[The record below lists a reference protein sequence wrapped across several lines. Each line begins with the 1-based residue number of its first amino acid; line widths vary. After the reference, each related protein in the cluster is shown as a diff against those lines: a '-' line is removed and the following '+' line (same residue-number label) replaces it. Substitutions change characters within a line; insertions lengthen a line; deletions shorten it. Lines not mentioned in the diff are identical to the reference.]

1 MKPLDERNRLL
12 LSQMQTLQKNLDAK
26 FASLVREREARRRCE
41 QECRELKADTK
52 RLVRAGVEL
61 ERQKDDQLMV
71 QERQAFMAEMINNIA
86 HQWRQ
91 PINTLGL
98 LAQDL
103 QMTYRL
109 GEFTPEFI
117 QDNLSKTMETVR
129 RMSRTID
136 DFSTF
141 FRPEFDMVDFR
152 LVRVL
157 GKVRSFLQAAFGAR
171 NIEIELDADC
181 DPVVH
186 GYPSEFSQVVL
197 NILMNARDALLAAKA
212 EEPVITI
219 RVRKGARVTVVAI
232 SDNAGGVPVEILD
245 RVFEPY
251 FTTKGPAGGTG
262 IGLFMAKSIIER
274 NMGGSLTVANV
285 GDGAEFRIELNDR
298 EIAP

>member
-12 LSQMQTLQKNLDAK
+12 LSQIQSLQKNLDAK

-41 QECRELKADTK
+41 QECRELKAAGK
-52 RLVRAGVEL
+52 RLVKEEVRL
-61 ERQKDDQLMV
+61 ERLKDDQLMV
-71 QERQAFMAEMINNIA
+71 QGRQAFMAEMINNIA

-117 QDNLSKTMETVR
+117 QQNLSKTMETVR

-152 LVRVL
+152 LVKVL
-157 GKVRSFLQAAFGAR
+157 GKVRSFLEAAFGSR
-171 NIEIELDADC
+171 NIEVKLDADC

-186 GYPSEFSQVVL
+186 GYPSEFSQVIL

-212 EEPVITI
+212 EKPAVTI
-219 RVRKGARVTVVAI
+219 RVRRGPGVTQVAI
-232 SDNAGGVPVEILD
+232 ADNAGGIPPEILD
-245 RVFEPY
+245 RVFDPY

-274 NMGGSLTVANV
+274 NMGGSLTAANV
-285 GDGAEFRIELNDR
+285 GDGAEFRIELNNR
-298 EIAP
+298 ENAP